1 MLLPPALLAI
11 GLVLGLVVL
20 LPARRLRL
28 AGLSAAAIG
37 LYTIFVWALAFFVVV
52 RPVAGRFLVPI
63 LIITFVAP
71 FIVAP
76 ERISALVRR
85 QRDGPDDPPKPPMK
99 NVTPPDD
106 QEHPH

>member
-1 MLLPPALLAI
+1 MLPPPALLAI
-11 GLVLGLVVL
+11 GLALGLVVL

-28 AGLSAAAIG
+28 AGLSAGAIG
-37 LYTIFVWALAFFVVV
+37 LYAIFVWALAFLLVI

-85 QRDGPDDPPKPPMK
+85 DRDRRDDPPKPPIK

-106 QEHPH
+106 DGRPQ